1 MEYNENI
8 FTEHVDKNFYNYY
21 IKWDP
26 SFGDD
31 IFKTID
37 KYGKINK
44 KNFINL
50 FKYLLSKIYPYG
62 SNKKIKNE
70 DLENDIK
77 YKLMI
82 NVNETSYNFLK
93 VFSSG
98 SSGVIFL
105 YYKSKLSNSIFD
117 ITQIDKS
124 EDALRV
130 LKLAL
135 KGEEET
141 SKNESAIHYVIDLYQ
156 RFYNLVIVPELDYI
170 LMTKDNFY
178 HLLMKKI
185 DCDLYEFFDIYPPLE
200 NVNELGHSYFIE
212 FLTQICKNLI
222 LLQDNFQFMH
232 NDLKCNN
239 ILVKG
244 NGKDVKF
251 ILCDL
256 GGSSF
261 FFTNRRYVGSV
272 LGSDNSFD
280 ECKDMFHLI
289 HMFLSF
295 SKYRYEL
302 IKFIEEMGIFN
313 LDKNLISTKESKW
326 IKVYTYLSDGN
337 KIDKSYN
344 PRDILKKIS

>member
-251 ILCDL
+251 RWIFL
-256 GGSSF
+256 F
-261 FFTNRRYVGSV
+261 FY
-272 LGSDNSFD
+272 
-280 ECKDMFHLI
+280 
-289 HMFLSF
+289 
-295 SKYRYEL
+295 
-302 IKFIEEMGIFN
+302 
-313 LDKNLISTKESKW
+313 
-326 IKVYTYLSDGN
+326 
-337 KIDKSYN
+337 
-344 PRDILKKIS
+344 